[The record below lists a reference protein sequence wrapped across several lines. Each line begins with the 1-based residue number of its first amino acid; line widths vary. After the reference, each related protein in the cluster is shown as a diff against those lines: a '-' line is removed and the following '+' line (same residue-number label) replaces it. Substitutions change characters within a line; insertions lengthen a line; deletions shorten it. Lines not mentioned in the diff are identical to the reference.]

1 MAYTTVLYLIMLS
14 VFIGYVAWIWKRF
27 GVLPS
32 ISDSYYHLPKNLQP
46 IFTFFCWGF
55 ALPAMII
62 GSSGLMFFA
71 GAGIAFVGAAA
82 AFKEK
87 MTSTVHVVGAMMGV
101 LLSQLAI
108 LVQYHMWP
116 LNIAFLAI
124 AIPFTITRFIKIK
137 GKEIC
142 PNRTWW
148 VEIAAFLAICIAL
161 ALNLMAITFGTAIGN
176 AIIGK

>member
-1 MAYTTVLYLIMLS
+1 MNIALFFIMLS
-14 VFIGYVAWIWKRF
+14 VFIGYVSWIWARY

-55 ALPAMII
+55 SLPAIVL
-62 GSSGLMFFA
+62 GSSGLMFLA

-82 AFKEK
+82 AFKDK
-87 MTSTVHVVGAMMGV
+87 MTMEVHVAGAMIGV
-101 LLSQLAI
+101 IASQLAI
-108 LVQYHMWP
+108 GLQYGMWP

-124 AIPFTITRFIKIK
+124 AAPLFVTRFIKK
-137 GKEIC
+137 KDGTHPC

-148 VEIAAFLAICIAL
+148 IEIAAFLAMCIVL
-161 ALNLMAITFGTAIGN
+161 GIKVIF
-176 AIIGK
+176 

>member
-1 MAYTTVLYLIMLS
+1 MAYTTVLFILLVS
-14 VFIGYVAWIWKRF
+14 VFIGYVSWIWDKY

-46 IFTFFCWGF
+46 IFTLFCWGF
-55 ALPAMII
+55 SIPAII
-62 GSSGLMFFA
+62 LGSSGLMFFA

-82 AFKEK
+82 AFKEQ
-87 MTSTVHVVGAMMGV
+87 MTSIVHVVGAMMGV

-108 LVQYHMWP
+108 WLQYGIWQV
-116 LNIAFLAI
+116 NIAFLVI
-124 AIPFTITRFIKIK
+124 AIPLTITRFVKIK

-148 VEIAAFLAICIAL
+148 VEIAAFLAICVAL
-161 ALNLMAITFGTAIGN
+161 GITLFN
-176 AIIGK
+176 K

>member
-1 MAYTTVLYLIMLS
+1 MNPVLFIIMLS
-14 VFIGYVAWIWKRF
+14 VFIGYVSWIWARY

-55 ALPAMII
+55 SLPAII
-62 GSSGLMFFA
+62 LGSSGLMFLA

-82 AFKEK
+82 AFKDK
-87 MTSTVHVVGAMMGV
+87 MTMEVHVAGAMTGV
-101 LLSQLAI
+101 IASQLAI
-108 LVQYHMWP
+108 WLQYEMWP

-124 AIPFTITRFIKIK
+124 AVPLTITRFLKK
-137 GKEIC
+137 KDGSKIC

-148 VEIAAFLAICIAL
+148 IEIAAFLSMCIVL
-161 ALNLMAITFGTAIGN
+161 GIKVIF
-176 AIIGK
+176 